1 MERDEKKSSASRSQP
16 SVCRTRQR
24 QEGDKEQEIASKH
37 LPECFAIHVFLRD
50 STVSERLIPHRV
62 QGVANCLGFQF
73 ISLCIKAERRE
84 KNNNTR
90 TQSFIFTERQTASD
104 PCTGKQFWLARRL
117 YCLSANSLLSTCT
130 LMNSSYKA
138 VNKIL
143 TGQNKI

>member
-1 MERDEKKSSASRSQP
+1 MERDEKKSSASKTQP

-37 LPECFAIHVFLRD
+37 LPECFAVHVFLRD

-84 KNNNTR
+84 K
-90 TQSFIFTERQTASD
+90 
-104 PCTGKQFWLARRL
+104 
-117 YCLSANSLLSTCT
+117 
-130 LMNSSYKA
+130 
-138 VNKIL
+138 KIL
-143 TGQNKI
+143 PELKALFSQSRK